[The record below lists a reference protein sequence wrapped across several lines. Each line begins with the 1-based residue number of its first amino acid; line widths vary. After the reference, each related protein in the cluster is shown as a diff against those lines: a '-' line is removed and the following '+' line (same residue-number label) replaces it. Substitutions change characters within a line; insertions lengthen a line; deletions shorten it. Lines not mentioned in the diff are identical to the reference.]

1 MQHLIN
7 IEQKQIGTTHV
18 QTVDARELHA
28 FLDVRRD
35 FTNWIKQRIVK
46 YGFVENQD
54 YVCVY
59 GLSLSPNLANQSS
72 IENVLSADQDF
83 DIRSNQGRGGDRRS
97 IAYHVSIDMAKELS
111 MVERTPKGKEARLYF
126 IECERRLRSSEPN
139 KALDTNWLD
148 PIKQFMVVLKANKAL
163 GVPLQVAVEQSR
175 QTMRNRGVDIDAL
188 LPMPQPSSFCKD
200 NAEKDDAARDRIF
213 SIIQSKG
220 SVPQGILFNRCR
232 NLRKEDV
239 QKHLDALLAQRKV
252 QQITLEN
259 PTNKKRF
266 NCYQISVTLN

>member
-1 MQHLIN
+1 MKNLIN
-7 IEQKQIGTTHV
+7 IEQKAIGTTHV
-18 QTVDARELHA
+18 QTVDARELHS
-28 FLDVRRD
+28 FLEVGKR
-35 FTNWIKQRIVK
+35 FASWVSERIEQF
-46 YGFVENQD
+46 GFIENQD
-54 YVCVY
+54 FIVFDFPDS
-59 GLSLSPNLANQSS
+59 GNQ
-72 IENVLSADQDF
+72 V
-83 DIRSNQGRGGDRRS
+83 GHGGDRRS
-97 IAYHVSIDMAKELS
+97 KEYHLSLDMAKELS
-111 MVERTPKGKEARLYF
+111 MVERTPKGKEARQYF

-175 QTMRNRGVDIDAL
+175 QTMRNRGIDIDAL
-188 LPMPQPSSFCKD
+188 LPMPRPSSFCKD
-200 NAEKDDAARDRIF
+200 NAEKDAAARDRIF

-220 SVPQGILFNRCR
+220 SVPQGIIFNRCR
-232 NLRKEDV
+232 NMRKDDV

-266 NCYQISVTLN
+266 NSYRMAVTLN

>member
-1 MQHLIN
+1 MQALIN
-7 IEQKQIGTTHV
+7 IEQKSIGATHV

-35 FTNWIKQRIVK
+35 FTNWIKQRIAK

-54 YVCVY
+54 YVCVD

-72 IENVLSADQDF
+72 IENVLSADQGF

-97 IAYHVSIDMAKELS
+97 IAYHVSLDMAKELS

-126 IECERRLRSSEPN
+126 IECERRLHSSEPN

-148 PIKQFMVVLKANKAL
+148 PIKQFMVVLKANKSL

-200 NAEKDDAARDRIF
+200 NAEKDAAARDRIF

-220 SVPQGILFNRCR
+220 SVPQGTLFNRCR
-232 NLRKEDV
+232 SMNKADF
-239 QKHLDALLAQRKV
+239 QKHIDVLLV
-252 QQITLEN
+252 QNKIQQVVLEH
-259 PTNKKRF
+259 PATKKRF
-266 NCYQISVTLN
+266 NCYRMSGALN

>member
-1 MQHLIN
+1 MQNLIN
-7 IEQKQIGTTHV
+7 IEQKQIGTQFV
-18 QTVDARELHA
+18 QSVYARDLHA
-28 FLDVRRD
+28 FLEVRRD
-35 FTNWIKQRIVK
+35 FTTWIKQRIAK
-46 YGFVENQD
+46 FGFVENQD
-54 YVCVY
+54 FVVFDSPVPVNQVCH
-59 GLSLSPNLANQSS
+59 
-72 IENVLSADQDF
+72 
-83 DIRSNQGRGGDRRS
+83 GGDRRS
-97 IAYHVSIDMAKELS
+97 KEYFVALDMAKELS

-126 IECERRLRSSEPN
+126 IECERRLRSGEEPS
-139 KALDTNWLD
+139 KSLDNNIAS
-148 PIKQFMVVLKANKAL
+148 IKQFMVVLKANKAL
-163 GVPLQVAVEQSR
+163 GVSHQVAVEQSR
-175 QTMRNRGVDIDAL
+175 QTMRDNGVNIDKI
-188 LPMPQPSSFCKD
+188 LPMPAIESQACTA
-200 NAEKDDAARDRIF
+200 NDDAARDRIF

>member
-1 MQHLIN
+1 MQNLIN
-7 IEQKQIGTTHV
+7 IEQKAIGTTRV

-28 FLDVRRD
+28 FLEVRRD
-35 FTNWIKQRIVK
+35 FTNWIKQRISK
-46 YGFVENQD
+46 YGFIENQD
-54 YVCVY
+54 FVCVD

-72 IENVLSADQDF
+72 IENVCSPDLASK
-83 DIRSNQGRGGDRRS
+83 GRGGHNRME
-97 IAYHVSIDMAKELS
+97 YHLTIDMAKELS

-126 IECERRLRSSEPN
+126 IECERRLHSSEPN

-200 NAEKDDAARDRIF
+200 NAEKDAAARDRIF

-220 SVPQGILFNRCR
+220 SVPQGVIFNRCR
-232 NLRKEDV
+232 NMRKEDV
-239 QKHLDALLAQRKV
+239 QKHIDVLLLQNKI
-252 QQITLEN
+252 QQVVMEN

-266 NCYQISVTLN
+266 NSYRMAVTLN